1 MSLPQTEYGPV
12 VRLIDAVIH
21 RLGRAVAWLTLA
33 MGAVTGLV
41 VLLRYG
47 FGIGSIALQESITY
61 LHATIFM
68 LGAAYT
74 LQKGGHVRVDVFYH
88 RFSTVTKAWIDCIGG
103 VVFLLPVSAFIGVI
117 SWHYVAESWAIHE
130 TSADP
135 GGLPFVYLLKT
146 LIPLLSATLVLQ
158 GLAEV
163 LRNLAV
169 LMDHYGRDDG

>member
-1 MSLPQTEYGPV
+1 MSAPDNPPGPV
-12 VRLIDAVIH
+12 VRLIDSAIN
-21 RLGRAVAWLTLA
+21 RLGRAVAWLTLL

-88 RFSTVTKAWIDCIGG
+88 HFSPVTKAWIDCIGG
-103 VVFLLPVSAFIGVI
+103 VVFLLPVSLFIGVI
-117 SWHYVAESWAIHE
+117 SWHYVGESWSIHE

-135 GGLPFVYLLKT
+135 GGLPFVYVLKT

-158 GLAEV
+158 GAAEI

-169 LMDHYGRDDG
+169 LMDHYGRADG